1 MFYHGNRKEWKPG
14 FKECAMLRRQMY
26 IPQSTQR
33 YVNVLSNESVIKGLW
48 QKVILK
54 SLILSFVASE
64 ICFLLVFIN
73 TESTHYLFEV
83 FYFHWI
89 ALALHLHE
97 HDNVHVLIMYITCV
111 FFPLFTGESLK
122 FIIAPQHYVALLI

>member
-1 MFYHGNRKEWKPG
+1 METWLQRVCHAE
-14 FKECAMLRRQMY
+14 ATDVHSTVHSTLRQRSVQRVCHQRFVAK
-26 IPQSTQR
+26 ISTGI
-33 YVNVLSNESVIKGLW
+33 YKF
-48 QKVILK
+48 ILK

-64 ICFLLVFIN
+64 ICFLLIFII

-83 FYFHWI
+83 FYFHWM

-97 HDNVHVLIMYITCV
+97 HVFDNVHVLIMYITCV